1 MLFKELFREKM
12 KRENRLVDDTYPDMA
27 KAMGISP
34 RLAFELNHN
43 RWAKIE
49 LIDAMCRYLGKEPGD
64 LFVVVPDSIQGDP
77 VKAKPSRSKK

>member
-1 MLFKELFREKM
+1 M
-12 KRENRLVDDTYPDMA
+12 KLENRLEDDTYADMA

-64 LFVVVPDSIQGDP
+64 LFVVEPDSIQGNP
-77 VKAKPSRSKK
+77 IKEKTKLGKK